1 VIADQ
6 INITMTD
13 ENTTDDTT
21 DEMLPL
27 RDRIVKIETIV
38 DYHDREFQNVKT
50 SISDLSKVMD
60 EQHHQILNKLED
72 HNKSFMDVTY
82 SRYREQEKSNNRLRE
97 SIQSNKNTFDN
108 FVSKW
113 KAISWAV
120 WFTISVTLSTIA
132 WGFSTARDL
141 GLFDITTETTVEIKQ
156 KSES

>member
-1 VIADQ
+1 
-6 INITMTD
+6 MTD

-50 SISDLSKVMD
+50 SISDLTKVMD

-72 HNKSFMDVTY
+72 HNKAFMDVTY

-108 FVSKW
+108 F
-113 KAISWAV
+113 
-120 WFTISVTLSTIA
+120 
-132 WGFSTARDL
+132 
-141 GLFDITTETTVEIKQ
+141 
-156 KSES
+156 

>member
-1 VIADQ
+1 
-6 INITMTD
+6 MTD

-50 SISDLSKVMD
+50 SISDLTKVMD

-72 HNKSFMDVTY
+72 HNKAFMDVTY

-120 WFTISVTLSTIA
+120 WFTITVTLSAVA

>member
-50 SISDLSKVMD
+50 SISDLTKVMD

-72 HNKSFMDVTY
+72 HNKAFMDVTY

-120 WFTISVTLSTIA
+120 WFTITVTLSAVA